1 MSGNDRTDLGAP
13 SGQSMAEILQQAL
26 RMTEKLAHG
35 ALEVDQISAMLDERA
50 LLIENVTEAR
60 QRGDEWTAR
69 EMGLVSRLQAL
80 DEQIVS
86 GVWAQRKD
94 SFEWLAQ
101 RSPDAVKD
109 MPLLRELAQR

>member
-1 MSGNDRTDLGAP
+1 MSENESTGLGVP
-13 SGQSMAEILQQAL
+13 SGHSMAEILQQAL

-35 ALEVDQISAMLDERA
+35 ALEVDQISAMLDKRA
-50 LLIENVTEAR
+50 LLIESVTEAR

-69 EMGLVSRLQAL
+69 EMALVSRLQTL

-94 SFEWLAQ
+94 TFKWLEQ
-101 RSPDAVKD
+101 RSPDAVQD